1 MTNIDLVVPGVRVLL
16 PPLLLVSGR
25 GGHGRGVGGGGAGL
39 HGGHVNIIIASV
51 SGVLLFQTVS
61 SAAVAVAVVVVVV
74 VVVDIKL
81 VASPA
86 PASPVL
92 TTITCPRVVIRH
104 PVTCLTCS
112 GPVSACLV

>member
-61 SAAVAVAVVVVVV
+61 SAVVVVVVVV

>member
-61 SAAVAVAVVVVVV
+61 SAVAVVVVV

-92 TTITCPRVVIRH
+92 TTIMCPRVVIRH

>member
-16 PPLLLVSGR
+16 PPLLLVSGG

-61 SAAVAVAVVVVVV
+61 SAAVAVVVVV

>member
-61 SAAVAVAVVVVVV
+61 SAAVAVVVVV

-92 TTITCPRVVIRH
+92 TTIMCPRVVIRH

>member
-16 PPLLLVSGR
+16 PPLLLLVSGG

-39 HGGHVNIIIASV
+39 HGRHVNIIIACV

-61 SAAVAVAVVVVVV
+61 SAVVVVAVAV